1 MTEVREGKHFSQTL
15 LLPCLP
21 CLMATSVTPGTL
33 SVLFAVASPA
43 PGPVVEHSGC
53 LMHVCEENEWPDFGL
68 EVDVSRGK

>member
-1 MTEVREGKHFSQTL
+1 
-15 LLPCLP
+15 
-21 CLMATSVTPGTL
+21 MATSVTPGTL